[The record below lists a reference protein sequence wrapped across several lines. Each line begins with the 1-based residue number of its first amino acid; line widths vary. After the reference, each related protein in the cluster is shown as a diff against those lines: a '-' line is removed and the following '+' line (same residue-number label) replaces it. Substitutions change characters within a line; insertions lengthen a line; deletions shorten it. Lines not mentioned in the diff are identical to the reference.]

1 MAIDSAYRVRDN
13 RGMDT
18 QKTTVDLLAS
28 GLTQQELA
36 NLVPCSQ
43 SLINA
48 FSKGKRGSNPT
59 YVIAKR
65 LLELHSQRCSALAA
79 TRPFRQ
85 QPKAPS

>member
-1 MAIDSAYRVRDN
+1 
-13 RGMDT
+13 MDT

-59 YVIAKR
+59 YVIANR
-65 LLELHSQRCSALAA
+65 LLELHSQRCSAQTTA
-79 TRPFRQ
+79 RQFRQ
-85 QPKAPS
+85 QSKVPA